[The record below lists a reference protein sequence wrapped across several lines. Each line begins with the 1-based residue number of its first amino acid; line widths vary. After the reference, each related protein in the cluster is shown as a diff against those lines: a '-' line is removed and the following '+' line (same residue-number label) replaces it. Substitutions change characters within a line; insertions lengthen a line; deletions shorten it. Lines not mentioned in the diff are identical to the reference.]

1 MPLDCQEKQ
10 LLLKMA
16 RQAQNNAYAPYSGFK
31 VGAAVL
37 CSDKSAYKGCNVE
50 NASYGAALCAERNAL
65 CAAVVDGKR
74 EFIALAVVCSGED
87 YAFPCGICRQVIG
100 ELAPQ
105 AAIILENSKGEL
117 REYNI
122 EALLPQRFYLKK

>member
-37 CSDKSAYKGCNVE
+37 CSDTSAYKGCNVE

-65 CAAVVDGKR
+65 CAAVADGKR

-105 AAIILENSKGEL
+105 AVIILENSKGEL

>member
-1 MPLDCQEKQ
+1 M
-10 LLLKMA
+10 
-16 RQAQNNAYAPYSGFK
+16 
-31 VGAAVL
+31 
-37 CSDKSAYKGCNVE
+37 E

-65 CAAVVDGKR
+65 CAAVADGKR

-105 AAIILENSKGEL
+105 AVIILENSKGEL